1 VAYVAALRLGLV
13 VVPLNPSHREREVV
27 HVAGDAEPSAAIVD
41 DPGHAA
47 SIRRLA
53 PRALVLGPDVELPD
67 SPFAEPDDLD
77 PGDSALICYTSGT
90 TGSPKGAV
98 LSHGNLLA
106 GAEALRL
113 AWRWTEADR
122 LVLALPLF
130 HVHGLCVGLNGT
142 LLAGGSAVL
151 LPRFEPDAVLDA
163 VRRHQATMFF
173 GVPTMFHRLSR
184 SPRVAELGALRLCVS
199 GSAPLPPSLW
209 ERILRASGQ
218 EVLERYGLTETL
230 INTANPCD
238 GERRPGSVGLPLPG
252 VQVRLTEEKSG
263 EILIKGPSVFAGY
276 WRNAEATRAAFDSHG
291 WFRTGDTGR
300 LEADGYLRIEG
311 RVSELIITGGH
322 NVYPREVEEVLL
334 SHPAVS
340 EAAVV
345 GTPSE
350 EWGEIVTAFVVPAG
364 PPPDPEALMSFAAGQ
379 LAPYKRPRI
388 IRYVPTLPRNAAGK
402 VIRHGLE
409 AGSVRE
415 RASG

>member
-1 VAYVAALRLGLV
+1 
-13 VVPLNPSHREREVV
+13 
-27 HVAGDAEPSAAIVD
+27 
-41 DPGHAA
+41 
-47 SIRRLA
+47 
-53 PRALVLGPDVELPD
+53 
-67 SPFAEPDDLD
+67 
-77 PGDSALICYTSGT
+77 
-90 TGSPKGAV
+90 
-98 LSHGNLLA
+98 
-106 GAEALRL
+106 
-113 AWRWTEADR
+113 
-122 LVLALPLF
+122 
-130 HVHGLCVGLNGT
+130 
-142 LLAGGSAVL
+142 
-151 LPRFEPDAVLDA
+151 
-163 VRRHQATMFF
+163 MFF

-230 INTANPCD
+230 INTAHPCD